1 MAAIPSTDMTDKV
14 IAFLKARFPGFEV
27 VQPLATIEDN
37 TKKVFGQKIGNQI
50 KARGSAQAGNLI
62 SHEGSLQLLEVAGL
76 NIWFT
81 DPHLK
86 ITFSYTSTTH
96 AERWVWPGGVFADN
110 VWDSLHPAG
119 TITAVLHMAPQKSAL
134 LHLETTV
141 QAGNDDRANSFI
153 KDRVVPQMFGK
164 LDALF
169 EEFMNVSVEPG

>member
-1 MAAIPSTDMTDKV
+1 MNAIPSTDMTDKV

-27 VQPLATIEDN
+27 VQPLATIEDK
-37 TKKVFGQKIGNQI
+37 TKKIAGVKSGSQI

-62 SHEGSLQLLEVAGL
+62 SHEGSLQLLSVAGL

-96 AERWVWPGGVFADN
+96 AERWVWPGGAKVDN

-119 TITAVLHMAPQKSAL
+119 TITSVLHMKPQKSAI

-141 QAGNDDRANSFI
+141 HAGNDDRANSFV
-153 KDRVVPQMFGK
+153 KDRIVPQMFDK

-169 EEFMNVSVEPG
+169 EEFTKVTVEPG